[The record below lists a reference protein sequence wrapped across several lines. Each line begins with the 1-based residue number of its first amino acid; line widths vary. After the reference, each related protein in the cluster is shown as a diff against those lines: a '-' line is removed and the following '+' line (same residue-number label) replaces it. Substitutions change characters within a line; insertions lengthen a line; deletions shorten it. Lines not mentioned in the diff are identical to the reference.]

1 MLGVCWLKE
10 GVLRDVLVSGEQ
22 SGDDVWCGVFAI
34 CDCIAPRPSS
44 ASCPFISIA
53 RRATKT

>member
-10 GVLRDVLVSGEQ
+10 SVLRDVLVSVEQ
-22 SGDDVWCGVFAI
+22 SGDDVWWGVFAV
-34 CDCIAPRPSS
+34 CDGIAPRPSS
-44 ASCPFISIA
+44 ASCPFSSIA